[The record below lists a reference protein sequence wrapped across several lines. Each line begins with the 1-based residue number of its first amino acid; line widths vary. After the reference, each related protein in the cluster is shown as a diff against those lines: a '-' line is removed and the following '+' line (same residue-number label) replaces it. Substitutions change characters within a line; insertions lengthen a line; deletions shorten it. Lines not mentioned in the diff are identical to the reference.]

1 MKRTMLLIT
10 VLLVLLLSACAGGS
24 SAVNLDGEWKLTAL
38 DGKAPL
44 DGTQITITFKAG
56 ETSGNA
62 GCNSYGGQ
70 YQVKDGKLTFSN
82 LLSTLM
88 ACQDQGVM
96 DQEQAYMQ
104 AIGQAA
110 GFTLTDD
117 RLQLTNANGN
127 VILEFSK

>member
-10 VLLVLLLSACAGGS
+10 ILLVLLLSACAGGS
-24 SAVNLDGEWKLTAL
+24 SAANLDGEWKLTAL

-56 ETSGNA
+56 EISGNA